1 MNRKQSLWL
10 VSPLVLLGQ
19 LAIGLSA
26 ALAGDFNLQNT
37 AEPDTKDISSAEA
50 KEATTTDAGIFGS
63 RRFHLTFDSRIGYD
77 SNTLAQPD
85 VNVTFRNAA
94 GNLVSRSVSG
104 DDSVFLNFDLGA
116 TYTAATSRS
125 TLTVAGDVGVSYYF
139 DRPGRKYD
147 VNGALSLL
155 FTYKLA
161 PRWFLSLS
169 SFNAYISEGDF
180 GASNLTNFTGSTIAG
195 VRAPGTTNNLN
206 GDYFYTTES
215 VTLAY
220 QLSQRIS
227 LVTGYALTAFAYD
240 DSLYATVDD
249 RVEQYF
255 SEEFRFLLQ
264 PQLTLAA
271 DYRFSYVDYFG
282 VSNDSYSNFVL
293 AGVDYL
299 FSPRLRGSFRAGA
312 EFRVYTDQSGA
323 NENSPYA
330 EATVTYDLSRRANLA
345 LIARYGIEEGGLTTT
360 ATNANTLRLGIS
372 YNQSITARISGYL
385 SFYYTHS
392 RFETPSGAVVDFNE
406 DTYDVAVG
414 ARYAINRNFSLEIG
428 YTHTSVD
435 SDIDTRSYNRER
447 AFGGVRLAF

>member
-1 MNRKQSLWL
+1 ML
-10 VSPLVLLGQ
+10 LLGQ
-19 LAIGLSA
+19 LASGVSA
-26 ALAGDFNLQNT
+26 ARAGDFNLQNT
-37 AEPDTKDISSAEA
+37 VS
-50 KEATTTDAGIFGS
+50 TTDSDSKDSSDASVGLFS
-63 RRFHLTFDSRIGYD
+63 PKRLNFTFDSRVGYD
-77 SNTLAQPD
+77 SNTLAQP
-85 VNVTFRNAA
+85 NTTITFTNAA
-94 GNLVSRSVSG
+94 GNPVRRNVNG
-104 DDSVFLNFDLGA
+104 NDSVFFNFDLGA

-125 TLTVAGDVGVSYYF
+125 TLTAAADVGVSYYL

-147 VNGALSLL
+147 VNGGLSLL
-155 FTYKLA
+155 YTYKLA
-161 PRWFLSLS
+161 PRLFLEASTY
-169 SFNAYISEGDF
+169 NAYISEGDF
-180 GASNLTNFTGSTIAG
+180 GASNLTNFNGAALNG
-195 VRAPGTTNNLN
+195 VRTPGTTANSLN
-206 GDYFYTTES
+206 GDYFYTADS
-215 VTLAY
+215 I
-220 QLSQRIS
+220 QLTFQASPRIS

-240 DSLYATVDD
+240 TSFYATIED

-255 SEEFRFLLQ
+255 NEEFRFLLN

-271 DYRFSYVDYFG
+271 DYRFGYVDYFS
-282 VSNDSYSNFVL
+282 VNDDSYTNFIL
-293 AGVDYL
+293 GGFDYI
-299 FSPRLRGSFRAGA
+299 FSPRLRGSIRAGV
-312 EFRVYTDQSGA
+312 EFRVYPDATG
-323 NENSPYA
+323 NETSPYA
-330 EATVTYDLSRRANLA
+330 EGSVTYNLSRRANLA